1 MATGVP
7 PGVSKAFLE
16 KQAEIQRKLE
26 ADVTEIKKIEAEYTK
41 VFSAKQSLVEKKSE
55 NEMVL
60 QEFNLMGDD
69 AAVYKLVG
77 PILAKQD
84 VAESKTNV
92 EKRIEY
98 ITKEIERMDKLEQDF
113 QSKVEERRNNIQKLQ
128 EDMRREI
135 MKEQQNLA
143 AQQQKAGGA
152 AQ

>member
-1 MATGVP
+1 M
-7 PGVSKAFLE
+7 
-16 KQAEIQRKLE
+16 EIQRKLE
-26 ADVTEIKKIEAEYTK
+26 TDVTEIKKIEAEYTK
-41 VFSAKQSLVEKKSE
+41 VYSAKQSLVEKKSE

-60 QEFNLMGDD
+60 DEFNLMSAD
-69 AAVYKLVG
+69 ASVYKLVG
-77 PILAKQD
+77 PVLAKQD

-113 QSKVEERRNNIQKLQ
+113 QSKVEERRANIQKLQ

-143 AQQQKAGGA
+143 AQ
-152 AQ
+152 

>member
-16 KQAEIQRKLE
+16 KQVEIQRKLE

-60 QEFNLMGDD
+60 AEFNLMSAD
-69 AAVYKLVG
+69 ASVYKLVG

-98 ITKEIERMDKLEQDF
+98 ITKEIGRMDKLEQDF
-113 QSKVEERRNNIQKLQ
+113 QSKVEEKRNNI
-128 EDMRREI
+128 
-135 MKEQQNLA
+135 
-143 AQQQKAGGA
+143 
-152 AQ
+152 

>member
-16 KQAEIQRKLE
+16 KQVEIQRKLE
-26 ADVTEIKKIEAEYTK
+26 ADVAEIKKIEAEYTK

-60 QEFNLMGDD
+60 AEFNLMSAD
-69 AAVYKLVG
+69 ASVYKLVG

-113 QSKVEERRNNIQKLQ
+113 QSKVEEKRNNI
-128 EDMRREI
+128 
-135 MKEQQNLA
+135 
-143 AQQQKAGGA
+143 
-152 AQ
+152 

>member
-69 AAVYKLVG
+69 ASVYKLVG